1 MNGETD
7 KHTNELTEIKKKE
20 TDILNINTNK
30 EISKTDEVSKEENI
44 KKNKTD
50 ILNIYT
56 DKFSEKNNIKTNEIN
71 FKTEDIEKNSHI
83 KINCSNEEILNNLC
97 NKSIDNEKI
106 NDIYNYLQD
115 DLVKNGYE
123 KQMEI
128 YTENTL
134 FQITTLEDQKRNE
147 NKEIST
153 IDLGDCE
160 LKLKKANQISEE
172 EELIILKVDI
182 KEGAS
187 TYVQYEVYDP
197 VSLEKLNLTICKENS
212 ISIDLPVTLDEDIN
226 LLFNSLDNFGYSLYD
241 LNDSF
246 YNDICTK
253 YTSVDNTDLTLT
265 DRKIEIYDKTAN
277 LSFCQTGCIFQSYNS
292 TNKKAK
298 CNCQVETQSIDKLLN
313 NITFIRNAIMENF
326 YITIKNSN
334 IKVLKC
340 YKLLFDIDNIIYNLG
355 CIIMSIIYFLLIIL
369 LFVYL
374 FISKKDIN
382 YFIQLIL
389 VKKKEELNNN
399 SRDKNFKKK
408 SYLKEKQS
416 KANII

>member
-1 MNGETD
+1 MFNCSSNNFESTNQIKDYEKTNSLTERMNEKNTEFVVNSEIQERTEQKNKETD
-7 KHTNELTEIKKKE
+7 MQTNELTEIKKRE

-30 EISKTDEVSKEENI
+30 EILKTDGINKEESI
-44 KKNKTD
+44 VKSKTD
-50 ILNIYT
+50 ILNTYT
-56 DKFSEKNNIKTNEIN
+56 DKISEKNDIKTNEIK
-71 FKTEDIEKNSHI
+71 FKTDEAEQYSQI
-83 KINCSNEEILNNLC
+83 KIDCSNEEILNNLC

-106 NDIYNYLQD
+106 NDIYNYLQN
-115 DLVKNGYE
+115 DLTKNGYE
-123 KQMEI
+123 KQKEI

-134 FQITTLEDQKRNE
+134 FQITTLEEQKNNE

-160 LKLKKANQISEE
+160 LKLKNANQISEE

-182 KEGAS
+182 KEGTS

-197 VSLEKLNLTICKENS
+197 VSLEKLNLTICKEDS

-226 LLFNSLDNFGYSLYD
+226 SLFDSLDNSGYSLYD

-253 YTSVDNTDLTLT
+253 YTSVNNTDLTLS

-277 LSFCQTGCIFQSYNS
+277 LSFCQTGCVFQSYNA

-298 CNCQVETQSIDKLLN
+298 CNCQVETQNIDKLLN

-340 YKLLFDIDNIIYNLG
+340 YKLLFDIDNII
-355 CIIMSIIYFLLIIL
+355 
-369 LFVYL
+369 
-374 FISKKDIN
+374 
-382 YFIQLIL
+382 
-389 VKKKEELNNN
+389 
-399 SRDKNFKKK
+399 
-408 SYLKEKQS
+408 
-416 KANII
+416 